1 MTHTSIESEAIK
13 KELNDMK
20 IDELIDKLN
29 VRASRTAEYIINSQ
43 GRSGMQISLKDEED
57 ELLIYQIALATLH
70 LHKAGNVMVPSEPTD
85 EMVSTMEEM
94 YYMPMGEMVAAY
106 DGAVIIARPRTEL
119 DELLGGLK

>member
-57 ELLIYQIALATLH
+57 ELLIYQIALATLR

-94 YYMPMGEMVAAY
+94 YMPMGEMVAAY

-119 DELLGGLK
+119 DELLED

>member
-1 MTHTSIESEAIK
+1 MNTLDIESEAIK

-20 IDELIDKLN
+20 IEELIDKLN

-57 ELLIYQIALATLH
+57 ELLIYQIALATLR

-94 YYMPMGEMVAAY
+94 YMPMGEMVAAY

-119 DELLGGLK
+119 DALLGGLK

>member
-20 IDELIDKLN
+20 IDELIED
-29 VRASRTAEYIINSQ
+29 A
-43 GRSGMQISLKDEED
+43 GRFSYAKEVQIYFD
-57 ELLIYQIALATLH
+57 IALATLR

>member
-1 MTHTSIESEAIK
+1 MTNKIE
-13 KELNDMK
+13 
-20 IDELIDKLN
+20 ELIEKL
-29 VRASRTAEYIINSQ
+29 TIEKEKWFCEIDAETYNL
-43 GRSGMQISLKDEED
+43 MLK
-57 ELLIYQIALATLH
+57 IALATLR

-94 YYMPMGEMVAAY
+94 YMPMGEMVAAY